1 VGHGNA
7 RCLSVKPAT
16 VDSAGEHIPHFY
28 PGNFGCTIFSALLLL
43 CGGEGEMKSSLLIGN
58 ARIDIRIEDNTLR
71 LPRSRGRVVPTVLD
85 ELRSSDA
92 P

>member
-1 VGHGNA
+1 
-7 RCLSVKPAT
+7 
-16 VDSAGEHIPHFY
+16 
-28 PGNFGCTIFSALLLL
+28 
-43 CGGEGEMKSSLLIGN
+43 MKSSLLIGN